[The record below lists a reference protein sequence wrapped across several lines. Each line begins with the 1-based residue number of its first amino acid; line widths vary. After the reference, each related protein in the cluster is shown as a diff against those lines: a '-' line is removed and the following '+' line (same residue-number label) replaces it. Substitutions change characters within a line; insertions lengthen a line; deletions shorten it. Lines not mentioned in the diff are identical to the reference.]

1 MVTLCALDSARCRL
15 LSTFTHIAQ
24 LIGEVFIQKSE
35 VNLLSTVLDTPEFFW
50 GETDRLEALYDSVVE
65 YLEFDE
71 RVEVLNQRFRVLQVR
86 TLCCSVRLLISVT
99 VPQEMLELARIQH
112 NVAHTAQLDWI
123 VIWLILIDIVT
134 LFMQLAGMLW
144 GIEH

>member
-1 MVTLCALDSARCRL
+1 M
-15 LSTFTHIAQ
+15 
-24 LIGEVFIQKSE
+24 FIQKSE

-71 RVEVLNQRFRVLQVR
+71 RVEVLNQRFRVLQ
-86 TLCCSVRLLISVT
+86 
-99 VPQEMLELARIQH
+99 EMLELARVQH
-112 NVAHTAQLDWI
+112 NVAHTAHLDWI

-134 LFMQLAGMLW
+134 LFMQLAGMIWW
-144 GIEH
+144 GEH

>member
-1 MVTLCALDSARCRL
+1 MGCHCS
-15 LSTFTHIAQ
+15 SMPPPQ

-71 RVEVLNQRFRVLQVR
+71 RVEVLNQRFRVLQ
-86 TLCCSVRLLISVT
+86 
-99 VPQEMLELARIQH
+99 EMLELARVQH

-123 VIWLILIDIVT
+123 VIWLILVDIVT